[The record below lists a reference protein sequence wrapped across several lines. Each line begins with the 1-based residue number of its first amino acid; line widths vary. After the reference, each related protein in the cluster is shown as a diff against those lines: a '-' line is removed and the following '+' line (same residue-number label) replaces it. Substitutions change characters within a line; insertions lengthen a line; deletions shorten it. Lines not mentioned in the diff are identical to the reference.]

1 MALFLRLSEKITGI
15 LIAINMVI
23 LLTVGLWPFSFEF
36 SGETSLTKNNINTL
50 GAICPGN
57 NPKRKS
63 IYKYETERKFLCMG
77 DKRINTFSSDNV
89 KDYVLNFFGF
99 IPLGF
104 FLGIFLHKQ
113 KEKNNYRLVQTGVFL
128 LPVMISVMLE
138 YLQLFLPG
146 RVSEVSDL
154 ILNSAG
160 GILGILIGKIIAVK
174 NY

>member
-1 MALFLRLSEKITGI
+1 MASLLRLSEKLTGI
-15 LIAINMVI
+15 FIAVNIVI
-23 LLTVGLWPFSFEF
+23 LLTVGLWPFSFDF
-36 SGETSLTKNNINTL
+36 SGGTSLTKNSRNAFGSIR
-50 GAICPGN
+50 PGN
-57 NPKRKS
+57 NPKHKS
-63 IYKYETERKFLCMG
+63 IYRYETERNFLCMG
-77 DKRINTFSSDNV
+77 DKRINTFSADNV

-113 KEKNNYRLVQTGVFL
+113 KEKDNYRFLQTGVFL

-138 YLQLFLPG
+138 YLQIFLPG

-160 GILGILIGKIIAVK
+160 GIMGILIGKSIAVK

>member
-15 LIAINMVI
+15 LIAVNMVI
-23 LLTVGLWPFSFEF
+23 LLTVGLWPFSFDF
-36 SGETSLTKNNINTL
+36 FGGTSLTKNSRSTFSS
-50 GAICPGN
+50 ICPGN
-57 NPKRKS
+57 DPKHKS
-63 IYKYETERKFLCMG
+63 IYRCETGRKFLCMG
-77 DKRINTFSSDNV
+77 DKRTNMFSANNV